1 MRAKK
6 TLAWFWP
13 KLFAIILCVCF
24 LIAGLYFPRLY
35 YSAYRLGLTSKPVI
49 GNAELVMRD
58 GWFPL
63 ISSESS
69 LFRLL
74 SDSSHESG
82 VPGIALVKVNGWQPG
97 ISDRMIIFSRVY
109 PNLHTG
115 PAKKYLR
122 KKMYPWGSV
131 LVFDPAFY
139 SEVMMEN
146 EKEDEIV
153 IVEDFAL
160 IIHLENLASLNE
172 IVDIKT
178 QLD

>member
-1 MRAKK
+1 M
-6 TLAWFWP
+6 
-13 KLFAIILCVCF
+13 
-24 LIAGLYFPRLY
+24 AGLYFPRLY

-69 LFRLL
+69 FFRFL
-74 SDSSHESG
+74 SDSSYESG
-82 VPGIALVKVNGWQPG
+82 APGIALVKVNGWKPG
-97 ISDRMIIFSRVY
+97 ISDSMIIISRIY
-109 PNLHTG
+109 PDLHTG

-122 KKMYPWGSV
+122 KKIYPWGSA

-153 IVEDFAL
+153 IIEDFGL
-160 IIHLENLASLNE
+160 VIHLENLASLNE
-172 IVDIKT
+172 IIDINNRNNRG
-178 QLD
+178 QQPGSPISRP